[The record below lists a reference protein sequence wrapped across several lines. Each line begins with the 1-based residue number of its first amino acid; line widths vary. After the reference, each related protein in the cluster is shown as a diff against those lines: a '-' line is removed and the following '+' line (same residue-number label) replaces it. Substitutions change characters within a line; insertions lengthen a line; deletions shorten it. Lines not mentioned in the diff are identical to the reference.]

1 MFMAQREASLGGSGA
16 LPARVTHL
24 TQQASISANIDL
36 IAKLRRQLEER
47 DAEIAELKVSHLHDY
62 LRMVYPY

>member
-1 MFMAQREASLGGSGA
+1 MQRDASPGRSGP
-16 LPARVTHL
+16 LPAHMRNL

-47 DAEIAELKVSHLHDY
+47 DAEIAELKVTSCPSLLALQTVPTQH
-62 LRMVYPY
+62 